1 MRWVWIDRFT
11 AFEPGKSA
19 TATKCLSLAE
29 DHFAEHFP
37 GFPVMPAP
45 LILEGLAQTGGILVG
60 RDLCPHRGV
69 PLSMGSVDGDA
80 LICRYHGLSY
90 GPDGQCRRIP
100 AQPDL
105 KPSAKFT
112 VTMFPAVERYGLIWT
127 CLAPEGAPRIPA
139 LPAWDDPA
147 YPRNL
152 LTIAQP
158 PPVLFVKGS
167 LLPADEWAVALVGTR
182 HASTYGK
189 EVARELASGLA
200 ASGVTVVSGLARG
213 VDITA
218 HRAALE
224 AGGRT
229 IAVLGSGIDNIYPS
243 EHQGAAEAIAKAGA
257 VVSDYALGTP
267 PEAANFPPRNRI
279 ISGLSKGV
287 VIVEAGEVSGALITA
302 DFAAEQ
308 GRDVFAVPGNIHQR
322 TSLGANKLLQQGA
335 KMVTGVADIL
345 EELNLALV
353 TEQRTAR
360 VALPA
365 DATEQRVLACLSAE
379 PVHIDDLGVQMGL
392 PIAQVSGTL
401 ALMELKGLV
410 RQVGGMNYVVAKEAR
425 ATYTVD

>member
-1 MRWVWIDRFT
+1 MLFWPTFCRPGRGIVDQRYWIGFNRIKGIGAIRFRRLLDTFGDLEIAWNASPAALRDAGLDRRAIENLVAART
-11 AFEPGKSA
+11 QIN
-19 TATKCLSLAE
+19 LDAE
-29 DHFAEHFP
+29 
-37 GFPVMPAP
+37 
-45 LILEGLAQTGGILVG
+45 LRRLEQTGAQLVTWE
-60 RDLCPHRGV
+60 D
-69 PLSMGSVDGDA
+69 
-80 LICRYHGLSY
+80 
-90 GPDGQCRRIP
+90 
-100 AQPDL
+100 
-105 KPSAKFT
+105 PS
-112 VTMFPAVERYGLIWT
+112 
-127 CLAPEGAPRIPA
+127 
-139 LPAWDDPA
+139 

-152 LTIAQP
+152 LNIAQP

-182 HASTYGK
+182 HASAYGR

-213 VDITA
+213 VDVTA

-229 IAVLGSGIDNIYPS
+229 IAVLGSGVDIIYPP
-243 EHQGAAEAIAKAGA
+243 EHAGVAESIAGAGA

-322 TSLGANKLLQQGA
+322 TSLGPNKLIQQGA

-360 VALPA
+360 AALPA
-365 DATEQRVLACLSAE
+365 DATEQRLLACLSAE
-379 PVHIDDLGVQMGL
+379 PVHIDELGVQMGL
-392 PIAQVSGTL
+392 PIAQVSGAL
-401 ALMELKGLV
+401 ALMELKGMV

-425 ATYTVD
+425 ASYSVD

>member
-1 MRWVWIDRFT
+1 VDQRYWIGFNRIKGIGAIRFRRLLDAFGDLETAWKASPAALRDAGLDRR
-11 AFEPGKSA
+11 AIE
-19 TATKCLSLAE
+19 SLVAARAQVDLDAE
-29 DHFAEHFP
+29 
-37 GFPVMPAP
+37 
-45 LILEGLAQTGGILVG
+45 LRRLEQSGA
-60 RDLCPHRGV
+60 
-69 PLSMGSVDGDA
+69 
-80 LICRYHGLSY
+80 
-90 GPDGQCRRIP
+90 
-100 AQPDL
+100 
-105 KPSAKFT
+105 
-112 VTMFPAVERYGLIWT
+112 GLITWED
-127 CLAPEGAPRIPA
+127 AS
-139 LPAWDDPA
+139 

-152 LTIAQP
+152 LNIAQP
-158 PPVLFVKGS
+158 PPVLYVKGT

-182 HASTYGK
+182 HASTYGR

-213 VDITA
+213 VDVAA

-229 IAVLGSGIDNIYPS
+229 IAVLGSGVDNIYPP
-243 EHQGAAEAIAKAGA
+243 EHAGVAEAIAKAGA

-279 ISGLSKGV
+279 ISGLAKGV

-322 TSLGANKLLQQGA
+322 TSLGANKLIQQGA
-335 KMVTGVADIL
+335 KMVTGVADVL

-360 VALPA
+360 AALPA
-365 DATEQRVLACLSAE
+365 DATEQRLLACLSAE

-392 PIAQVSGTL
+392 PIAQVSGAL
-401 ALMELKGLV
+401 ALMELKGMV

-425 ATYTVD
+425 ASYSVD

>member
-1 MRWVWIDRFT
+1 VDQRYWIGFNRIKGIGAIRFRRLLDAFGDLETAWKASPAALRHAGLDRR
-11 AFEPGKSA
+11 AIE
-19 TATKCLSLAE
+19 SLVAARAQVDLDAE
-29 DHFAEHFP
+29 
-37 GFPVMPAP
+37 
-45 LILEGLAQTGGILVG
+45 LRRLEQSGA
-60 RDLCPHRGV
+60 
-69 PLSMGSVDGDA
+69 
-80 LICRYHGLSY
+80 
-90 GPDGQCRRIP
+90 
-100 AQPDL
+100 
-105 KPSAKFT
+105 
-112 VTMFPAVERYGLIWT
+112 GLITWED
-127 CLAPEGAPRIPA
+127 AS
-139 LPAWDDPA
+139 

-152 LTIAQP
+152 LNIAQP
-158 PPVLFVKGS
+158 PPVLYVKGT

-182 HASTYGK
+182 HASTYGR

-213 VDITA
+213 VDVAA

-229 IAVLGSGIDNIYPS
+229 IAVLGSGVDNIYPP
-243 EHQGAAEAIAKAGA
+243 EHAGVAEAIAKAGA

-279 ISGLSKGV
+279 ISGLAKGV

-322 TSLGANKLLQQGA
+322 TSLGANKLIQQGA
-335 KMVTGVADIL
+335 KMVTGVADVL

-360 VALPA
+360 AALPA
-365 DATEQRVLACLSAE
+365 DATEQRLLACLSAE
-379 PVHIDDLGVQMGL
+379 PVHIDELGVQMGL
-392 PIAQVSGTL
+392 PIAQVSGAL
-401 ALMELKGLV
+401 ELMELKGMV

-425 ATYTVD
+425 ASYSVD

>member
-1 MRWVWIDRFT
+1 MDQRYWIGFNRVKGIGAMRFRRLLDYFGDLQT
-11 AFEPGKSA
+11 AW
-19 TATKCLSLAE
+19 TA
-29 DHFAEHFP
+29 
-37 GFPVMPAP
+37 AP
-45 LILEGLAQTGGILVG
+45 
-60 RDLCPHRGV
+60 
-69 PLSMGSVDGDA
+69 DA
-80 LICRYHGLSY
+80 LRDAGL
-90 GPDGQCRRIP
+90 DRRAIESLIAAR
-100 AQPDL
+100 AQVNLD
-105 KPSAKFT
+105 
-112 VTMFPAVERYGLIWT
+112 VELRRV
-127 CLAPEGAPRIPA
+127 EQSGAQV
-139 LPAWDDPA
+139 LTWDDPA

-152 LTIAQP
+152 LNIAQP

-182 HASTYGK
+182 HASTYGR

-213 VDITA
+213 VDVTA

-229 IAVLGSGIDNIYPS
+229 IAVLGSGIDNIYPP
-243 EHQGAAEAIAKAGA
+243 EHQGVAESIAQAGA

-267 PEAANFPPRNRI
+267 PEAANFPPRNRL

-322 TSLGANKLLQQGA
+322 TSLGTNQLIQQGA

-360 VALPA
+360 AALPA
-365 DATEQRVLACLSAE
+365 DATEQRLLACLSAE

-392 PIAQVSGTL
+392 PIAQVSGAL
-401 ALMELKGLV
+401 ALMELKGMV

-425 ATYTVD
+425 ASYTVD